1 MLSANKYE
9 VVRKELAR
17 CLSDDLYLVSWVYPL
32 DDPQA
37 IRNNPNHYYQPTI
50 GDAINEIANYYGRSF
65 EEYQAIS
72 DALNELIKA

>member
-1 MLSANKYE
+1 MLSANKYA
-9 VVRKELAR
+9 VVKKELER
-17 CLSDDLYLVSWVYPL
+17 CKNDDLYLVTWVYPL

-37 IRNNPNHYYQPTI
+37 IRNNPNHYQPTI

>member
-9 VVRKELAR
+9 VVRKELTR

-32 DDPQA
+32 DDPQE
-37 IRNNPNHYYQPTI
+37 IRDNPRCYQPTI
-50 GDAINEIANYYGRSF
+50 SDAINEIANYYGDSF

-72 DALNELIKA
+72 DALNELVKA